1 MIKAEIIHVA
11 EDSIAEELE
20 IEPGD
25 CLLKIN
31 GKEITDIVE
40 YEHAIYVEELEI
52 EIWKKSINEI
62 WELELEKDQY
72 EDLGIEFKDAVF
84 DRVKTCKNNCL
95 FCFVSQLPQNMRKNL
110 YIKDE
115 DFRMSYLFGS
125 YMTLSNMT
133 DADFN
138 RIVEEKLSPLYIS
151 VHATE
156 PTVRENLMKNSDAG
170 TIMEKLKKLIDNG
183 IELHTQAVVVPGIND
198 GKVLE
203 KTITD
208 LASLYPGVKSLTVVP
223 VGLTKYHRNGLRLFN
238 KEECEDV
245 VTMILQKSREFK
257 KNHKTN
263 FVFLADEFFVK
274 GEIDIPQ
281 KEYYEEF
288 EHIENGVGLLR
299 LLLDEADKF
308 KKKKKIQKSKK
319 CTIACGESAYRY
331 LKEIFAGDENITVTA
346 VKNYFFGESITVTG
360 LITGGDLIKNFNGH
374 DIGEELIINRVML
387 NDDMK
392 FLDDLTVKD
401 IEKALKVKVRVV
413 EKIEEIYK

>member
-133 DADFN
+133 DSDFN

-156 PTVRENLMKNSDAG
+156 PTIS
-170 TIMEKLKKLIDNG
+170 
-183 IELHTQAVVVPGIND
+183 
-198 GKVLE
+198 
-203 KTITD
+203 
-208 LASLYPGVKSLTVVP
+208 
-223 VGLTKYHRNGLRLFN
+223 
-238 KEECEDV
+238 
-245 VTMILQKSREFK
+245 
-257 KNHKTN
+257 
-263 FVFLADEFFVK
+263 
-274 GEIDIPQ
+274 
-281 KEYYEEF
+281 
-288 EHIENGVGLLR
+288 
-299 LLLDEADKF
+299 
-308 KKKKKIQKSKK
+308 
-319 CTIACGESAYRY
+319 
-331 LKEIFAGDENITVTA
+331 
-346 VKNYFFGESITVTG
+346 
-360 LITGGDLIKNFNGH
+360 
-374 DIGEELIINRVML
+374 
-387 NDDMK
+387 
-392 FLDDLTVKD
+392 
-401 IEKALKVKVRVV
+401 
-413 EKIEEIYK
+413 